1 MTRFDLNNDEVLLS
15 LLSEAIDEADP
26 VPSAAAAAA
35 KAVARLQDI
44 DAELAIFV
52 ADSRLD
58 EEALL
63 FRHDLTMARSGQQ
76 SDRIV
81 SFATPQIGIDL
92 EVQGDGRTI
101 VGVITP
107 PLSAPVDL
115 ETTSG
120 SATTTSD
127 DLGRFHLASGPG
139 PCRLRIHV
147 HDGAVITPWITR

>member
-1 MTRFDLNNDEVLLS
+1 MTHFDLNNDEVLLS

-26 VPSAAAAAA
+26 VPPAAAAAA

-63 FRHDLTMARSGQQ
+63 FRHDLTMARSGEQP
-76 SDRIV
+76 DRIV
-81 SFATPQIGIDL
+81 SFATPQVGIDL
-92 EVQGDGRTI
+92 EFQGDGSTI

-107 PLSAPVDL
+107 PISAPVDL

-147 HDGAVITPWITR
+147 HDSAVITPWITR

>member
-1 MTRFDLNNDEVLLS
+1 VTRFDLSNDEVLLAR
-15 LLSEAIDEADP
+15 LSEAIDEADP
-26 VPSAAAAAA
+26 VPPEAVAAA

-63 FRHDLTMARSGQQ
+63 FRHDLTMERSGQQ
-76 SDRIV
+76 SDRFV
-81 SFATPQIGIDL
+81 SFATPQISIDL
-92 EVQGDGRTI
+92 EVQGDGRTV

-107 PLSAPVDL
+107 TISAQVDL

-120 SATTTSD
+120 TATTTSD

-139 PCRLRIHV
+139 PCRLRVHV
-147 HDGAVITPWITR
+147 DDGAIITPWITR